1 MNSIDKSRK
10 IISRKI
16 KMGNTE
22 YYVPYH
28 YSTSE
33 IVRTVQTSKPQKHV
47 MKIMVIDNKT
57 YYVPSSWKDCEH
69 TRNIIK
75 KSIKRFPYPLSFS

>member
-28 YSTSE
+28 YTTGE
-33 IVRTVQTSKPQKHV
+33 IVHTVQTSTVETHV
-47 MKIMVIDNKT
+47 MKIMVIDNKK
-57 YYVPSSWKDCEH
+57 YYVPHSWKDCEH
-69 TRNIIK
+69 TRNIVK